1 MLSLLAGAI
10 LWAAV
15 IGLLGGLFPAI
26 RATRLPAAVAL
37 RASPLYTTRHREH
50 QGEPAR
56 VETARKTYEQLGAK
70 VKDFYCVMGQ
80 YDAVLIAEAPDDE
93 TMAKIQLALG
103 SLGNVRSETLR
114 AFTEDEYR
122 RIVAALP

>member
-1 MLSLLAGAI
+1 MATYINLLR
-10 LWAAV
+10 
-15 IGLLGGLFPAI
+15 F
-26 RATRLPAAVAL
+26 TK
-37 RASPLYTTRHREH
+37 
-50 QGEPAR
+50 QGIENIKESPAR

-103 SLGNVRSETLR
+103 SLGNGRSETLR

>member
-1 MLSLLAGAI
+1 MATYITLLR
-10 LWAAV
+10 
-15 IGLLGGLFPAI
+15 F
-26 RATRLPAAVAL
+26 TQ
-37 RASPLYTTRHREH
+37 
-50 QGEPAR
+50 QGIENIKESPAR
-56 VETARKTYEQLGAK
+56 VEAARKTYEQMGAR

-93 TMAKIQLALG
+93 AITKIQLALS